1 MTGYLNVV
9 LYCEAGP
16 WFSKFLMNTN
26 VKSENNAALLGYV
39 STSFA
44 HLNTGIFAC
53 SLQNRSSSVKLDF
66 KDVFLLEGEPLPQC
80 HVFCNFQQLSGLLC
94 IKLNLSPHLLFL
106 VMIHT
111 SLYFCRLHSSDFCCL
126 FSVPSLS
133 GRLLSSCGHLPSMP
147 LTISCFCISPSSSPS
162 MTSPVFQSLQKRSI
176 TTE

>member
-26 VKSENNAALLGYV
+26 VKSENNAAASLLGYV

-44 HLNTGIFAC
+44 HLKSGIFAC

-94 IKLNLSPHLLFL
+94 IKLNLSPHLLLL

-111 SLYFCRLHSSDFCCL
+111 SLYFCRLHSSDFCC
-126 FSVPSLS
+126 
-133 GRLLSSCGHLPSMP
+133 
-147 LTISCFCISPSSSPS
+147 T
-162 MTSPVFQSLQKRSI
+162 
-176 TTE
+176 